1 MELKEPW
8 ITLKK
13 KFDILILEPKSIHW
27 TSVEPY
33 FKNLDKR
40 IALFAPEKS
49 IEYSLNVNPKIY
61 FLHFSILNFLKLF
74 LIEFESV
81 VVADRVFQ
89 LKFLKKSK
97 KEYFKETLYLLI
109 RFFFFYF
116 KLRHK
121 KIYITTHFVNG
132 FKYHSPFTFLQKV
145 DRLLWKKLL
154 DRSKGFF
161 VFSSL
166 VKKELEKETDKEVYF
181 APNATF
187 NFKTP
192 QKDKRNR
199 IIKIIIP
206 GRIDLRRRDYNWIT
220 RLEKFAH
227 LDINFLGRPYDKNSF
242 LSAIKIEEKGYIQ
255 NFLNNDNFI
264 PTDKFNEEIE
274 SCDILFAPIKK
285 LKNRQRA
292 IDRNLGALFDAIRY
306 GKPLILPS
314 HQPIPDEIKGSAII
328 YEDTESL
335 NELLNKL
342 SDKEYL
348 YEIKNKAIENSK
360 SFNENFEEFW
370 GLFN

>member
-40 IALFAPEKS
+40 IALFVPEKS

-121 KIYITTHFVNG
+121 KIYITTHFVIG

-206 GRIDLRRRDYNWIT
+206 GRVDLRRRDYNWIT

>member
-1 MELKEPW
+1 M
-8 ITLKK
+8 KK
-13 KFDILILEPKSIHW
+13 KFDILVLEPKSIHW
-27 TSVEPY
+27 TTVEPY
-33 FKNLDKR
+33 LRNLDKR
-40 IALFAPEKS
+40 IVLFAPEKS
-49 IEYSLNVNPKIY
+49 IEISFNSNPKIY

-74 LIEFESV
+74 LFDFETV

-89 LKFLKKSK
+89 LKFLKNSIG
-97 KEYFKETLYLLI
+97 EYFKETLYLLI
-109 RFFFFYF
+109 RFFFFF
-116 KLRHK
+116 LKLRHK

-132 FKYHSPFTFLQKV
+132 FKYHSPYTLLQKV
-145 DRLLWKKLL
+145 DRLLWRKLL
-154 DRSKGFF
+154 GRSKGFF
-161 VFSSL
+161 VFSTL

-187 NFKTP
+187 NLKES
-192 QKDKRNR
+192 QRDKRNR
-199 IIKIIIP
+199 ITKVIIP
-206 GRIDLRRRDYNWIT
+206 GRVDLRRRDYNWIT
-220 RLEKFAH
+220 GLEKFDN

-242 LSAIKIEEKGYIQ
+242 LSAIKIEEKGYAQ
-255 NFLNNDNFI
+255 NFLNSDHFI

-274 SCDILFAPIKK
+274 NCDILFAPIKK
-285 LKNRQRA
+285 LKNSQRA

-328 YEDTESL
+328 YDDTESL

-348 YEIKNKAIENSK
+348 EGIKNKAIENSK
-360 SFNENFEEFW
+360 SFNKNFEEFW

>member
-121 KIYITTHFVNG
+121 KIYITTHFVIG

-206 GRIDLRRRDYNWIT
+206 GRVDLRRRDYNWIT

>member
-121 KIYITTHFVNG
+121 KIYITTHFVIG

-206 GRIDLRRRDYNWIT
+206 GRVDLRRRDYNWIT
-220 RLEKFAH
+220 GLEKFDN
-227 LDINFLGRPYDKNSF
+227 LYINFLGRPYDKNSF